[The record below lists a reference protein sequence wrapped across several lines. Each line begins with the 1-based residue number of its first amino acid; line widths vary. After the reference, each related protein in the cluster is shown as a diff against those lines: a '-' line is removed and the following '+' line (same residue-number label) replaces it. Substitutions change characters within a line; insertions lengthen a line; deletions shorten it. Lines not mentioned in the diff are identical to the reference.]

1 MNQLDIKDAEL
12 VEDFLAHYG
21 VLGMKWG
28 VQKSDKVKAQE
39 KAAKDKA
46 KAVKRETKAKR
57 YDASAA
63 KFNLSVV
70 KLNSDISKL
79 RSKGFL
85 SNMKRNNLKNDL
97 EFYKDMRDTAS
108 KDAASV
114 RAGKFTSTQKSVL
127 IGSVTIAAALAAVGA
142 ISLVSMKS
150 SSGELNALKLKGEQF
165 MQGRKS
171 IFDQNKNLAK
181 AMSSS
186 EAFEQVVKGVN
197 PNYGALGGK
206 MNCRRATFA
215 YELRRR
221 GYDVIATTS
230 AVGAGQNESGFRNA
244 LLTEGR
250 NKNTYAS
257 ILQMVQKGSDL
268 FGNNRVGLMGT
279 PGVDNRKVAA
289 VRNVIRD
296 VNPETILNAL
306 KGQPNG
312 ARGEVLFNFGQ
323 FGHSMS
329 YEIFNGVPTIFDT
342 QKAHAYTVD
351 AKGLAELVAK
361 WGSTSDAVLTRLDDS
376 PLDLDFLARWAT
388 NK

>member
-1 MNQLDIKDAEL
+1 MSQLDIKDTAVL
-12 VEDFLAHYG
+12 EDFLAHYG

-28 VQKSDKVKAQE
+28 VQKSEKVKARE
-39 KAAKDKA
+39 RAAKDKV
-46 KAVKRETKAKR
+46 KAVKRETKAKGFDSR
-57 YDASAA
+57 AA
-63 KFNLSVV
+63 KFNVSVN
-70 KLNSDISKL
+70 KLNSDIAKL
-79 RSKGFL
+79 RSTGFL
-85 SNMKRNNLKNDL
+85 SNIKRNNLKDDVK
-97 EFYKDMRDTAS
+97 FYKEMRDTAT
-108 KDAASV
+108 KDAAKV

-127 IGSVTIAAALAAVGA
+127 IGSIVVASALAAVGVA
-142 ISLVSMKS
+142 SLVGMKS
-150 SSGELNALKLKGEQF
+150 SSGELNALKLKGQQF
-165 MQGRKS
+165 MEGRTS

-181 AMSSS
+181 TMTSS
-186 EAFEQVVKGVN
+186 EAFEKVVKGVN
-197 PNYGALGGK
+197 PNYGSLGGK

-230 AVGAGQNESGFRNA
+230 AMGSGQNETGFRNA

-257 ILQMVQKGSDL
+257 ILNMVQRGSDL
-268 FGNNRVGLMGT
+268 MGNTRAGLMGT
-279 PGVDNRKVAA
+279 PGVDNRTVAA
-289 VRNVIRD
+289 ARNVIRD
-296 VNPETILNAL
+296 VGPESILAAL

-361 WGSTSDAVLTRLDDS
+361 WGSTSDAVITRLDDS